1 MEYRLVFLLLM
12 ALLLNKLS
20 AQVNTA
26 GSHRDY
32 LEFKTEFKD
41 LDGANF
47 LVVNTRNEGLI
58 KTLGGFSIV
67 AGIAVGLSSFGIA
80 TIGMHREAGIG
91 AVVASGLIVLGM

>member
-1 MEYRLVFLLLM
+1 
-12 ALLLNKLS
+12 
-20 AQVNTA
+20 
-26 GSHRDY
+26 
-32 LEFKTEFKD
+32 
-41 LDGANF
+41 

-91 AVVASGLIVLGM
+91 AVVASGLIVLGMYAFKNSPDKSKKMKRRLTSKEKQLEGVEEWKEWYHENPNPR